1 MGPTIGTA
9 LRLSAIA
16 TLYLFAAPV
25 YLIRAIGQW
34 RRIARGLA
42 IVRRGTI
49 ACPHC
54 SFVNPINVLSTC
66 HRCGVTEF
74 GSRLYCSNC
83 RQVTRWFDCARCHA
97 TIKVF

>member
-1 MGPTIGTA
+1 VGPTISTA
-9 LRLSAIA
+9 FRLSALA

-25 YLIRAIGQW
+25 YLVRAIGQW

-97 TIKVF
+97 TVKVF